1 MKKTPDIIENS
12 IQSYR
17 KRAGRYDFFVKIFNL
32 FNSFGFDIPKWRRH
46 AIQELNLKR
55 GDIVVDI
62 GCGTGSNFPLIEE
75 IIGPEG
81 KIIGVDLS
89 QEMLDQAQCLIA
101 KNNWNNIQLVQ
112 SDAAKFK
119 FPTGV
124 NGVIS
129 AFTFTLVPSCGQVII
144 NAYNALMSGGSLVVL
159 DMAWPKII
167 PLWFRHIL
175 FFLRPYGVTDEILQ
189 SRPWDIV
196 IRTTKQHFKEEKYEN
211 FWMGFFYLISG
222 VKK

>member
-1 MKKTPDIIENS
+1 
-12 IQSYR
+12 
-17 KRAGRYDFFVKIFNL
+17 
-32 FNSFGFDIPKWRRH
+32 
-46 AIQELNLKR
+46 
-55 GDIVVDI
+55 
-62 GCGTGSNFPLIEE
+62 
-75 IIGPEG
+75 
-81 KIIGVDLS
+81 
-89 QEMLDQAQCLIA
+89 MLDQAQYLIA

-129 AFTFTLVPSCGQVII
+129 ALTLTLVPSCGQVII
-144 NAYNALMSGGSLVVL
+144 NAYNALLSGGSLVVL

-167 PLWFRHIL
+167 PLWFQHVL

-196 IRTTKQHFKEEKYEN
+196 IRTTKQHFKKEKYEN

-222 VKK
+222 VKI